1 MYMPAYK
8 RILLKLSG
16 EALAGKQGFGIDS
29 AAIDSIC
36 CQIKAVYTLGVQVA
50 LVVGGGNIFRG
61 LRASAK
67 GMDRVNADY
76 MGMLATII
84 NGLALQ
90 DALEKKNVYTRL
102 MSAITMVQ
110 LAEPFISR
118 RAVRHLEKGRI
129 VIFAGGTGNPYFSTD
144 TAAALRAVQIK
155 ADVILKG
162 TKVDGVYEGD
172 PVLNPAFKKF
182 DTVSFNAVLE
192 QGLGVMDA
200 TAIAMCRENKIPIVV
215 FNLTVEGNLLRVVN
229 GEPVG
234 TIVKEEING

>member
-1 MYMPAYK
+1 MPAYK

-36 CQIKAVYTLGVQVA
+36 SQIKAVYTLGVQVA

-76 MGMLATII
+76 MGMLATVI

-182 DTVSFNAVLE
+182 DAVSFNAVLE
-192 QGLGVMDA
+192 QGLAVMDA

-234 TIVKEEING
+234 TIVKEEVNG

>member
-1 MYMPAYK
+1 MPAYK

-36 CQIKAVYTLGVQVA
+36 SQIKAVYTLGVQVA

-172 PVLNPAFKKF
+172 PVLNPVFKKF

-192 QGLGVMDA
+192 QGLAVMDA

-234 TIVKEEING
+234 TIVKEEVNG

>member
-1 MYMPAYK
+1 MAAFK

-16 EALAGKQGFGIDS
+16 EALAGKQGYGIDPG
-29 AAIDSIC
+29 AIDIIC
-36 CQIKAVYTLGVQVA
+36 NQIREVHDLGVEVA
-50 LVVGGGNIFRG
+50 IVVGGGNIFRG
-61 LRASAK
+61 LKASAQ

-102 MSAITMVQ
+102 MSALSIVQ

-129 VIFAGGTGNPYFSTD
+129 VIFSGGTGNPYFSTD

-172 PVLNPAFKKF
+172 PVKDPAFKKF
-182 DTVSFNAVLE
+182 DTISFNKVLE
-192 QGLGVMDA
+192 RGLAVMDA
-200 TAIAMCRENKIPIVV
+200 TSIAMCRENRIPIVV
-215 FNLTVEGNLLRVVN
+215 FNLTTEGTLLRVVN

-234 TIVKEEING
+234 TIVKEDDHG

>member
-1 MYMPAYK
+1 MPAYK

-16 EALAGKQGFGIDS
+16 EALSGKQGYGID
-29 AAIDSIC
+29 ADAINSMC
-36 CQIKAVYTLGVQVA
+36 CQIKDIHDLGVDVA
-50 LVVGGGNIFRG
+50 IVVGGGNIFRG
-61 LRASAK
+61 LKASAK

-90 DALEKKNVYTRL
+90 DMLEKKGIMTRL

-118 RAVRHLEKGRI
+118 RAVRHLEKGRV

-144 TAAALRAVQIK
+144 TAASLRAVQIK

-172 PVLNPAFKKF
+172 PFLNPDFKKF
-182 DTVSFNAVLE
+182 DVISFSEVLE
-192 QGLGVMDA
+192 LDLAVMDA
-200 TAIAMCRENKIPIVV
+200 TAIAMCRENKIPIVI
-215 FNLTVEGNLLRVVN
+215 FNMTKEGNLLRVVN
-229 GEPVG
+229 GEHVG
-234 TIVKEEING
+234 TIVKEDVNG

>member
-1 MYMPAYK
+1 MPAYK

-16 EALAGKQGFGIDS
+16 EALAGKQGFGID
-29 AAIDSIC
+29 AEAINSIC
-36 CQIKAVYTLGVQVA
+36 SQIKEIHELGVEIGI
-50 LVVGGGNIFRG
+50 VVGGGNIFRG
-61 LRASAK
+61 LKASAK

-76 MGMLATII
+76 MGMLATVI

-90 DALEKKNVYTRL
+90 DMLEKKKIITRL

-110 LAEPFISR
+110 ISEPFISR
-118 RAVRHLEKGRI
+118 RAVRHLEKGRV

-172 PVLNPAFKKF
+172 PVLNPAYKKF
-182 DTVSFNAVLE
+182 DSICFTEVLE
-192 QGLGVMDA
+192 LGLAVMDA

-215 FNLTVEGNLLRVVN
+215 FNITAVGNLLRVVN

-234 TIVKEEING
+234 TIVKEDVNG

>member
-1 MYMPAYK
+1 MPAYK

-16 EALAGKQGFGIDS
+16 EALAGKQGYGIDS
-29 AAIDSIC
+29 EAVNSIC
-36 CQIKAVYTLGVQVA
+36 SQIKEVHDLGVEMSI
-50 LVVGGGNIFRG
+50 VVGGGNIFRG
-61 LRASAK
+61 LKASAK

-90 DALEKKNVYTRL
+90 DMLEKKKIITRL

-118 RAVRHLEKGRI
+118 RAARHLEKGRV

-144 TAAALRAVQIK
+144 TAAALRAVQVK

-172 PVLNPAFKKF
+172 PVLNPDFKKF
-182 DTVSFNAVLE
+182 DTIGFNEVLE
-192 QGLGVMDA
+192 LNLAVMDA

-215 FNLTVEGNLLRVVN
+215 FNLTAEGNLLRVVN

-234 TIVKEEING
+234 TIVKEDVNG

>member
-1 MYMPAYK
+1 MPAFK

-29 AAIDSIC
+29 AAIDTIC
-36 CQIKAVYTLGVQVA
+36 SQIKVVYTQGVQVA

-61 LRASAK
+61 LKASAK

-76 MGMLATII
+76 MGMLATVI

-90 DALEKKNVYTRL
+90 DALEKKNIFTRL

-172 PVLNPAFKKF
+172 PLLNPAFKKF
-182 DTVSFNAVLE
+182 DTVSFNTVLE
-192 QGLGVMDA
+192 QGLAVMDA

-215 FNLTVEGNLLRVVN
+215 FNLTEEGNLLRVVN
-229 GEPVG
+229 GESVG
-234 TIVKEEING
+234 TIVKEDVNG

>member
-1 MYMPAYK
+1 MAAYK

-16 EALAGKQGFGIDS
+16 EALAGKLGYGIDTE
-29 AAIDSIC
+29 AIDSIC
-36 CQIKAVYTLGVQVA
+36 NQIKEVHELGMQVA
-50 LVVGGGNIFRG
+50 VVVGGGNIFRG
-61 LRASAK
+61 LKASAK

-90 DALEKKNVYTRL
+90 DALEKKNVFTRL
-102 MSAITMVQ
+102 MSAITMMQ

-155 ADVILKG
+155 ADIILKG

-172 PVLNPAFKKF
+172 PVLNPVFKKF
-182 DTVSFNAVLE
+182 DTISFNAVLE
-192 QGLGVMDA
+192 RGLAVMDA

-215 FNLTVEGNLLRVVN
+215 FNITAEGNLLRVVN

-234 TIVKEEING
+234 TIVKEDVNG